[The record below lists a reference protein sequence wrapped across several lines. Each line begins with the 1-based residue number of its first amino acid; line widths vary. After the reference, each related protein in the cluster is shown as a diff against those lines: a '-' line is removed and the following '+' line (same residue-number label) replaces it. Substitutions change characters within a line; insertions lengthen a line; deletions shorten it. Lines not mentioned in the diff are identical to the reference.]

1 MKLIVSDSSPLI
13 YFARAGRLGVL
24 REVYSKVLTS
34 EGVIEEVMIEGK
46 PGLSQFKEA
55 LSKGWLKVERV
66 KVDFDHAAEGIE
78 RTDAELICLA
88 KSRGLILL
96 SNDRALV
103 NCARGHGVKT
113 RWLTESLFDAIEKN
127 VLTPQGA
134 EDMLMELVDSGMR
147 VRSEVL
153 ARVLRSIRS
162 RPK

>member
-1 MKLIVSDSSPLI
+1 MIVSDSSPLI
-13 YFARAGRLGVL
+13 YFARAGKLDIL
-24 REVYSKVLTS
+24 REIYSEVLTS
-34 EGVIEEVMIEGK
+34 KGVIEEVMIEGK

-55 LSKGWLKVERV
+55 LSKGWLKIERV
-66 KVDFDHAAEGIE
+66 KVDFNHVAEWIE

-88 KSRGLILL
+88 KSRGLTLL

-113 RWLTESLFDAIEKN
+113 RWLTMSLLDAIEKH
-127 VLTPQGA
+127 VLSPQEA
-134 EDMLMELVDSGMR
+134 EDMLVELIDSGMR

-162 RPK
+162 VRK